1 MEVEG
6 LNTLLLLLP
15 ALGWGLLPPVVAKLG
30 GKPSN
35 EILGTALGTLIASV
49 GVFIVLRPQI
59 TLQSFLLAAFAGAFW
74 IVGQVGQ
81 YHGYQKIGVSQTMPI
96 STGLQLVGTSL
107 IGVFIFGE
115 WSTVVEKAF
124 GALGVLLL
132 IIGIW
137 LTSITDRKQQ
147 GKNKQ
152 RVNTIIMLI
161 LTSAGY
167 WVYNSIPRGLSESGL
182 AIFLPESIG
191 MVLAAVIYI
200 LATKQ
205 GNVFKEKTSWTN
217 IIGGLIFSFAAV
229 TYILSVKANGVNT
242 AFVVS
247 QVSVVISTL
256 LGMVWMHETKS
267 HRELMYTIMG
277 LVLIVAGAVITTIF

>member
-1 MEVEG
+1 M
-6 LNTLLLLLP
+6 NTLLLLLP

>member
-1 MEVEG
+1 M
-6 LNTLLLLLP
+6 NILLLLLP

-30 GKPSN
+30 GKLAN
-35 EILGTALGTLIASV
+35 EILGTAVGTLIASV

-59 TLQSFLLAAFAGAFW
+59 TLSSFLLAAFAGAFW

-81 YHGYQKIGVSQTMPI
+81 YQGYHNIGVSQTMPI

-107 IGVFIFGE
+107 IGVFVFGE
-115 WSTVVEKAF
+115 WSTVIEKVF

-137 LTSITDRKQQ
+137 LTSITDSKGSQA
-147 GKNKQ
+147 NEKQ
-152 RVNTIIMLI
+152 RINTIIMLI

-191 MVLAAVIYI
+191 MVLAVIIYI
-200 LATKQ
+200 AFTKQ
-205 GNVFKEKTSWTN
+205 GNVFKEKTSWRN
-217 IIGGLIFSFAAV
+217 VLGGLIFSFAAV

-256 LGMVWMHETKS
+256 LGMVWMHEAKS
-267 HRELMYTIMG
+267 RRELTYTMAG

>member
-1 MEVEG
+1 
-6 LNTLLLLLP
+6 
-15 ALGWGLLPPVVAKLG
+15 
-30 GKPSN
+30 
-35 EILGTALGTLIASV
+35 
-49 GVFIVLRPQI
+49 
-59 TLQSFLLAAFAGAFW
+59 
-74 IVGQVGQ
+74 
-81 YHGYQKIGVSQTMPI
+81 
-96 STGLQLVGTSL
+96 
-107 IGVFIFGE
+107 
-115 WSTVVEKAF
+115 
-124 GALGVLLL
+124 
-132 IIGIW
+132 
-137 LTSITDRKQQ
+137 
-147 GKNKQ
+147 
-152 RVNTIIMLI
+152 MLI

-267 HRELMYTIMG
+267 RRELMYTIMG